1 MEEKPCLIAAIVDNL
16 RRVFQVVHA
25 QSKKA
30 ERETGLTGP
39 QLWAIK
45 VIADA
50 GTIRVSDLAARM
62 YLHPATTVGILDR
75 LEKKGLIMRVRSRKD
90 RRSVE
95 ATLTES
101 GSEVVARVPE
111 VAQGLLVAGLER
123 LSERRLKTLDNGLAQ
138 MATILGAQKIPAQL
152 FLSPEVNRPCGRRRK
167 AGTDQSG
174 AECIPASAEPKAGA
188 VAVVG
193 NSDVN
198 VETPGRSGCYPAG
211 QSGESKESRT

>member
-1 MEEKPCLIAAIVDNL
+1 MEEKPYLIAAIVDNL

-50 GTIRVSDLAARM
+50 GPIRVSDLAARM

-75 LEKKGLIMRVRSRKD
+75 LEKKGLVMRVRSQKD

-95 ATLTES
+95 TTLTET
-101 GSEVVARVPE
+101 GREVVARAPE

-138 MATILGAQKIPAQL
+138 MVTLLGAQEIPVQL
-152 FLSPEVNRPCGRRRK
+152 FLSPEINRPCARRRK
-167 AGTDQSG
+167 AGLAATG
-174 AECIPASAEPKAGA
+174 AGSTIEK
-188 VAVVG
+188 
-193 NSDVN
+193 SDDLP
-198 VETPGRSGCYPAG
+198 ETPGQTG
-211 QSGESKESRT
+211 

>member
-1 MEEKPCLIAAIVDNL
+1 MEEKPYLIAAIVDNL

-75 LEKKGLIMRVRSRKD
+75 LEKKGLIMRVRSQKD

-95 ATLTES
+95 VKLTES
-101 GSEVVARVPE
+101 GSEVVARAPE

-152 FLSPEVNRPCGRRRK
+152 FLSSEVNRPCGRRRK
-167 AGTDQSG
+167 AGLAATG
-174 AECIPASAEPKAGA
+174 AGSTIGK
-188 VAVVG
+188 
-193 NSDVN
+193 SDDLP
-198 VETPGRSGCYPAG
+198 ETPGQTG
-211 QSGESKESRT
+211 

>member
-101 GSEVVARVPE
+101 GSEVVAKAPE

-152 FLSPEVNRPCGRRRK
+152 FLSSEVNRPCGRRRK
-167 AGTDQSG
+167 AGKEQSCG
-174 AECIPASAEPKAGA
+174 ECIPVSAEPKAGA
-188 VAVVG
+188 VAAVG

-198 VETPGRSGCYPAG
+198 VETPGRSGCSPAG
-211 QSGESKESRT
+211 QSGE